1 MSSPQ
6 FKLLEVNVTFFN
18 SEQMISWV
26 MTKTLL
32 NRSLGSWPLTTTIYS
47 VPPRTQ
53 MSGCGK
59 FEEILSKHPSCT
71 QEGDTYEVTVTL
83 TFGLQNAINS
93 SFKIALKKV
102 FLRYCVHMTRTDRPP
117 KNITPWATA
126 VIKTLKHCK
135 NMKQWLL
142 AGNNSITS
150 IINHTQPRH
159 PNLFDL
165 L

>member
-1 MSSPQ
+1 MWNFLIVS
-6 FKLLEVNVTFFN
+6 N
-18 SEQMISWV
+18 WV

-53 MSGCGK
+53 MSGGCGK
-59 FEEILSKHPSCT
+59 FEEIPSKHPSCT

-93 SFKIALKKV
+93 SFKTALKKV
-102 FLRYCVHMTRTDRPP
+102 ILRYCVHMTRTDRPP
-117 KNITPWATA
+117 KNIT
-126 VIKTLKHCK
+126 VIETLKHSN

-150 IINHTQPRH
+150 IVNQTQPRY